1 MYSLQSLVC
10 ALLYSLQLRDCLDFI
25 LTFMPGWS
33 GGGMHL
39 ILSKVAQGIIPGRML
54 IADVVVADHLLKGV
68 LPFDNCIL
76 DAEGRH

>member
-1 MYSLQSLVC
+1 
-10 ALLYSLQLRDCLDFI
+10 
-25 LTFMPGWS
+25 
-33 GGGMHL
+33 MHL

-68 LPFDNCIL
+68 LPFDDCIL